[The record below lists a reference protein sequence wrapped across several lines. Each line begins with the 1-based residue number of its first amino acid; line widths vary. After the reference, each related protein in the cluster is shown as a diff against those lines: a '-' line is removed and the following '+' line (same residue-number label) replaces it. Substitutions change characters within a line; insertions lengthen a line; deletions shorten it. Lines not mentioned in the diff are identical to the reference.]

1 MSHTEKQIEQIISL
15 ALSYTNNARDIF
27 VLGKLKCTIVNSVVV
42 ISYSKRWLNERLE
55 LSINEIEDRKLFK
68 LYLIDKIVDLYYR
81 FEWRGDESVEDIAK
95 LVNISP
101 KIIIDKAH
109 LLQDVVIDKIEE
121 LMIYI
126 EKEEIVSTGF
136 AKMLRV
142 FKSL

>member
-1 MSHTEKQIEQIISL
+1 M
-15 ALSYTNNARDIF
+15 
-27 VLGKLKCTIVNSVVV
+27 
-42 ISYSKRWLNERLE
+42 
-55 LSINEIEDRKLFK
+55 
-68 LYLIDKIVDLYYR
+68 IDKIVDLYYR